1 MPLLPNRMPPFV
13 QILAFFAVLT
23 VEIAKRN
30 ASFAKLFDL
39 FAKTFGKLDVPNAF
53 IAKPNA
59 QFAKPNAFIA
69 KPNAQFAKPN
79 ASIAKSI
86 AQFAKLN
93 AWLPI
98 LIYLFP
104 KTFGK

>member
-39 FAKTFGKLDVPNAF
+39 FAKTFGKEDVPNAF
-53 IAKPNA
+53 NAIPNDLIAKPNA
-59 QFAKPNAFIA
+59 QFAKPNA
-69 KPNAQFAKPN
+69 
-79 ASIAKSI
+79 
-86 AQFAKLN
+86 
-93 AWLPI
+93 WLPI
-98 LIYLFP
+98 LIYLFA